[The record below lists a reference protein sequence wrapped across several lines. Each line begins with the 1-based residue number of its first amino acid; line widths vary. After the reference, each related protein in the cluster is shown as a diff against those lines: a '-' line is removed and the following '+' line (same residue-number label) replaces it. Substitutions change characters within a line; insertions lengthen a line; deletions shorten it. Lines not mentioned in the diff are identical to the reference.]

1 MYICSI
7 ALTGRSKDTQ
17 YELTQHCIS
26 TYIHTYIAHY
36 YVILFVYVCK
46 ETAYIL
52 YCTHIEVDIDVD
64 IMYVYIYTSIDARL
78 WQGSLLWRGGGSVS
92 AKVL

>member
-26 TYIHTYIAHY
+26 TYIRTYIAHY

-46 ETAYIL
+46 EIAYIL
-52 YCTHIEVDIDVD
+52 YCTHIEVDID

-78 WQGSLLWRGGGSVS
+78 WRASLLWRVVDGVS